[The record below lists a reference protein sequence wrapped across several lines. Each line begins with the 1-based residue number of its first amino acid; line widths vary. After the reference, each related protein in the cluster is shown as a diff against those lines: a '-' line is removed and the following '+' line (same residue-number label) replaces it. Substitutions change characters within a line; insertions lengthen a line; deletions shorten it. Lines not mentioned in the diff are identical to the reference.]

1 MLVLER
7 LREEYD
13 AVVEN
18 PGAARRIWR
27 MVKMCVRKLVSV
39 LTIPEHIRVRY
50 HGERLRIDSESIQE
64 AMIGVTYRF
73 KNREQLHELYT
84 CLEIPEWFRVP
95 DGGHKIHG
103 EELLLIALERCA
115 NGTRLIDLQQKY
127 HIHHAVISKALHV
140 FASWMQNN
148 WGYLIHDNTEFW
160 APYLEA
166 SCNAIMRKIS
176 EQYDV
181 DVEGMDDLGRGF
193 RIALFIDCMI
203 IASDRTG
210 GGPMTPGRFAER
222 FPLLVQESFY
232 SGWARVHGI
241 KKQGMGMTN
250 GMAFNVS
257 KGYSCRRHDM
267 HLLGDTDMN
276 SKLEEA
282 TEYMCFGDSPYPH
295 MTRITS
301 RNNVEEFEDINRALN
316 GCRISI
322 EWMFRDIAVLWKF
335 VTTKDILKLLD
346 GFINCDNL
354 IDLCFTFS
362 NAHNCMNGNE
372 IAQWFGLLPPTF
384 AVYTSQ
390 GKHGV

>member
-115 NGTRLIDLQQKY
+115 NGTRLIDLQQKF
-127 HIHHAVISKALHV
+127 HIHHAVIGKALHEI
-140 FASWMQNN
+140 ASWMQNN

-166 SCNAIMRKIS
+166 SCNAIM
-176 EQYDV
+176 
-181 DVEGMDDLGRGF
+181 
-193 RIALFIDCMI
+193 
-203 IASDRTG
+203 T
-210 GGPMTPGRFAER
+210 
-222 FPLLVQESFY
+222 
-232 SGWARVHGI
+232 
-241 KKQGMGMTN
+241 
-250 GMAFNVS
+250 
-257 KGYSCRRHDM
+257 
-267 HLLGDTDMN
+267 
-276 SKLEEA
+276 
-282 TEYMCFGDSPYPH
+282 
-295 MTRITS
+295 
-301 RNNVEEFEDINRALN
+301 
-316 GCRISI
+316 
-322 EWMFRDIAVLWKF
+322 
-335 VTTKDILKLLD
+335 
-346 GFINCDNL
+346 
-354 IDLCFTFS
+354 
-362 NAHNCMNGNE
+362 
-372 IAQWFGLLPPTF
+372 
-384 AVYTSQ
+384 
-390 GKHGV
+390 